1 MSKSFKPTRAFYGG
15 LNGLKAHTDRG
26 IMSKPVTAYIG
37 LGSNLGDRK
46 KYIDEAI
53 KRLSEAEH
61 VKLVKVSD
69 IIETIALASTEQP
82 KFLNAV
88 AELKTTLS
96 ATDLHKTLSGIENEL
111 GRSRRGHWWPRTID
125 MDLLLIGKEI
135 VESHDLTIPHPQM
148 HLRSFVLKGLCQL
161 NGELPHPVMNV
172 SFNELNT
179 RLNGCDFALDP
190 EQPQLVSIAGVIGVG
205 KTTLAKKLA
214 NRFDCEVI
222 LEPYDK
228 NPFLADVYAGE
239 KKLALDSELFFL
251 TERAKQLNIDRLK
264 SGQIY
269 FSDYVF
275 GKEMFYA
282 RHLLN
287 AQQLNLFNEI
297 RPLFAGQVTAP
308 VLVIYMRDPAQNC
321 LDRIHNRN
329 RPYEQKIELQFL
341 QTLDYDYEQL
351 FKNFK
356 SCPVIRISTS
366 QGTDV
371 EFLADQIKYYT
382 ADQFTIASAA
392 EQSKI

>member
-1 MSKSFKPTRAFYGG
+1 M
-15 LNGLKAHTDRG
+15 
-26 IMSKPVTAYIG
+26 VEQTAYIG

-46 KYIDEAI
+46 NYIDEAL
-53 KRLSEAEH
+53 KRINEAENI
-61 VKLVKVSD
+61 KLAGVSD
-69 IIETIALASTEQP
+69 VIETIALASTEQP

-96 ATDLHKTLSGIENEL
+96 ATDLYKALSVIETEL
-111 GRSRRGHWWPRTID
+111 GRTRHGHWWPRTID
-125 MDLLLIGKEI
+125 LDLLLFGKEI
-135 VESHDLTIPHPQM
+135 IESPGLTIPHPQM
-148 HLRSFVLKGLCQL
+148 HLRTFVLKGLCQL
-161 NGELPHPVMNV
+161 NGELPHPVMNIT
-172 SFNELNT
+172 FNELNA

-190 EQPQLVSIAGVIGVG
+190 EKPQLISIAGVIGVG

-214 NRFDCEVI
+214 NRLDCEVI

-251 TERAKQLNIDRLK
+251 TERAKQLNTDRLK
-264 SGQIY
+264 SGQIC

-275 GKEMFYA
+275 GKEIFYA
-282 RHLLN
+282 GHLLD
-287 AQQLNLFNEI
+287 ARQLDLFNEI
-297 RPLFAGQVTAP
+297 RPQFAGQVAAP
-308 VLVIYMRDPAQNC
+308 VLVIYMRDPPQNC
-321 LDRIHNRN
+321 LERIRSRN

-366 QGTDV
+366 QGADV
-371 EFLADQIKYYT
+371 EFVVDQIKYYT
-382 ADQFTIASAA
+382 TGQLTIASVA

>member
-1 MSKSFKPTRAFYGG
+1 MPAFYGG
-15 LNGLKAHTDRG
+15 FDGSKGLTDRG

-53 KRLSEAEH
+53 KRLRKAEH

-69 IIETIALASTEQP
+69 IIETIALSSNEQP

-88 AELKTTLS
+88 AEVETTLS
-96 ATDLHKTLSGIENEL
+96 ATDLHKTLSDIENEL

-125 MDLLLIGKEI
+125 LDLLLFGEEI
-135 VESHDLTIPHPQM
+135 IESPDLTIPHPQM
-148 HLRSFVLKGLCQL
+148 HLRSFVLNGLCQL
-161 NGELPHPVMNV
+161 NGQLLHPFMNV
-172 SFNELNT
+172 SFNELNA
-179 RLNGCDFALDP
+179 RLNDCDFALDP
-190 EQPQLVSIAGVIGVG
+190 EKPQLVSIAGVIGVG
-205 KTTLAKKLA
+205 KTTLAEKLA
-214 NRFDCEVI
+214 KHFGCEVI

-228 NPFLADVYAGE
+228 NPFLAEVYAGE

-251 TERAKQLNIDRLK
+251 TERAKQLHKNKLK
-264 SGQIY
+264 SGNIY

-282 RHLLN
+282 KHLLD
-287 AQQLNLFNEI
+287 AQQLNLFNEV
-297 RPLFAGQVTAP
+297 RPLLAGQVTAP

-329 RPYEQKIELQFL
+329 RPYEQEIELSFL
-341 QTLDYDYEQL
+341 QQLDSDYEQL

-356 SCPVIRISTS
+356 SCPFIRISTS

-382 ADQFTIASAA
+382 TGQFTIASAA